1 MVRWGPRGPHSPI
14 NADRHGGWPTRAF
27 LSERLRQ
34 RQRLRRHGERN
45 VVAIGIVERA
55 GHPISFWPFAGCGI
69 VVTALS
75 APLWPA
81 KPHF

>member
-1 MVRWGPRGPHSPI
+1 
-14 NADRHGGWPTRAF
+14 
-27 LSERLRQ
+27 
-34 RQRLRRHGERN
+34 
-45 VVAIGIVERA
+45 VAIGIVERA

>member
-1 MVRWGPRGPHSPI
+1 MSIALRYAARSDVGLVRSNNQDSAYAGSHLLVTAAASI
-14 NADRHGGWPTRAF
+14 AIA
-27 LSERLRQ
+27 
-34 RQRLRRHGERN
+34 
-45 VVAIGIVERA
+45 VAIGIVERA